1 MATLHCEIITPEG
14 TAFSGEAEMVVVPG
28 TEGELGVLPRH
39 QPIVAHLDVGQ
50 IRVKVSASEWRAF
63 ASSDGYFSMQNN
75 RALVLVEGAV
85 PSDQIDVEAAQAL
98 AEDRADYAY
107 RLCTSRGARPAE
119 VAALRRLLEEKRA
132 RLRSGEL
139 KAAEIAFSA
148 FTKTADLPADATPAD
163 LAAWAIVAR
172 VLLNLDETLVR
183 P

>member
-50 IRVKVSASEWRAF
+50 IRVKVSASEWHAF

-85 PSDQIDVEAAQAL
+85 PADRIDVEAATAL
-98 AEDRADYAY
+98 AADA
-107 RLCTSRGARPAE
+107 
-119 VAALRRLLEEKRA
+119 RA
-132 RLRSGEL
+132 RIEASEAGDEAVNAFRARRDLEFAENQLR
-139 KAAEIAFSA
+139 
-148 FTKTADLPADATPAD
+148 
-163 LAAWAIVAR
+163 LAGR
-172 VLLNLDETLVR
+172 
-183 P
+183 